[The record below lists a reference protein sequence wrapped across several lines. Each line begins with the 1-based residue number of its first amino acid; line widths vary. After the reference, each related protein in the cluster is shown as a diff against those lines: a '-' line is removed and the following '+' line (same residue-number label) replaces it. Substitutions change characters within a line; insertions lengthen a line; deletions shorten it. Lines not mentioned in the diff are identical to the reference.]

1 MVVQPLYLL
10 AGKEE
15 FLKNEFILN
24 LKHAL
29 FPAGQ
34 DASLN
39 TQEFDPS
46 KDPAGSVI
54 DFLQTAPFLSQKR
67 LAIVR
72 AADEWEE
79 DDLKALAAYALQPSP
94 TGVLV
99 LCSSEGVSK
108 KSAFGSEITGRASV
122 VSCQPPYERD
132 LPAWILA
139 RAQKTG
145 KAMDRDA
152 LEPLLERVG
161 KELRVLA
168 TALEELALYVGKKD
182 RIQAVDVTTFFG
194 RSAEADVFELVDRLV
209 GRDAKGSLRIT
220 EGLLRDGS
228 GAYEIISVLA
238 GQMEK
243 LKKGRVLLEQGV
255 APRDAALQLKV
266 HPYYAEKFARQARS
280 FGEGALGKIFKLLLT
295 ADQDIKKSRLPE
307 QLAVERLI
315 LEICLDRPV
324 TSLFSGR

>member
-15 FLKNEFILN
+15 FLKNEFVLD
-24 LKHAL
+24 LKHSL

-39 TQEFDPS
+39 TQEFDAS
-46 KDPAGSVI
+46 KDLVGSVI

-72 AADEWEE
+72 EADEWEE
-79 DDLKALAAYALQPSP
+79 DDLKALAAYALRPSP

-99 LCSSEGVSK
+99 LCSNEGVSK
-108 KSAFGSEITGRASV
+108 KSSFGSEIIGHASV

-132 LPAWILA
+132 LPGWILA

-145 KAMDRDA
+145 KVIDRDA

-161 KELRVLA
+161 KELRALA
-168 TALEELALYVGKKD
+168 MALEELSLYVGKKD
-182 RIQAVDVTTFFG
+182 RIQAADVASFFG

-228 GAYEIISVLA
+228 GAYEILSVLA
-238 GQMEK
+238 SQMEK
-243 LKKGRVLLEQGV
+243 LKKARALLGQGV
-255 APRDAALQLKV
+255 APRDMAFQLKV
-266 HPYYAEKFARQARS
+266 HPFYAEKFARQARS
-280 FGEGALGKIFKLLLT
+280 LGEESLRRIFELLLA
-295 ADQDIKKSRLPE
+295 ADQDIKKSRLPDH
-307 QLAVERLI
+307 LAVERLI
-315 LEICLDRPV
+315 LEICLDRSV
-324 TSLFSGR
+324 TSPSSGR